1 MTIQLASVAH
11 LAPTI
16 VTYADTAQAP
26 AQPKIQVGEHAV
38 AHLFGMAFDV
48 DTIVSTAVAAAI
60 VLALAFYLR
69 IKLTSGVPNGVQLF
83 FETVTVQMRN
93 QVESAIGMKVAP
105 FALPL
110 AVTLFVFILL
120 SNWLS
125 VLPVQYGHGE
135 FIAPPAS
142 DINFVYALAL
152 LVFIFYQSA
161 GIVRRGPFGHVKQLL
176 KGHTGWGPM
185 VFINIIEEVAKPL
198 SLSLRLFGN
207 MFAGGVM
214 ISVIT
219 LFPFWI
225 SWGPNAVWKL
235 FDLFVGLIQAFI
247 FSLLTVLYFSQS
259 MSLESENH

>member
-1 MTIQLASVAH
+1 MTNQLAFIARAALPV
-11 LAPTI
+11 LAEE
-16 VTYADTAQAP
+16 AP
-26 AQPKIQVGEHAV
+26 AEEPKIKVGEHAV
-38 AHLFGMAFDV
+38 AHLWGMDFNV
-48 DTIVSTAVAAAI
+48 DTIISTALAAAI
-60 VLALAFYLR
+60 VLGLAFYLR
-69 IKLTSGVPNGVQLF
+69 AKLTSGVPNGVQLF

-110 AVTLFVFILL
+110 AVTLFIYILL

-135 FIAPPAS
+135 LIAPPAS
-142 DINFVYALAL
+142 DVNFVYALAL
-152 LVFIFYQSA
+152 FVFFMYQGA
-161 GIVRRGPFGHVKQLL
+161 GIYRRGPGGHAKQLL

-185 VFINIIEEVAKPL
+185 VFINVIEEVAKPL

-214 ISVIT
+214 VSVIA

-225 SWGPNAVWKL
+225 SWGPNAIWKL
-235 FDLFVGLIQAFI
+235 FDLFVGAIQAFI

-259 MSLESENH
+259 MSLENEH

>member
-1 MTIQLASVAH
+1 
-11 LAPTI
+11 
-16 VTYADTAQAP
+16 
-26 AQPKIQVGEHAV
+26 
-38 AHLFGMAFDV
+38 MAFDV
-48 DTIVSTAVAAAI
+48 DTIVSTSVAAII

-125 VLPVQYGHGE
+125 VLPVQYGAGE

-142 DINFVYALAL
+142 DVNYVYALAL
-152 LVFIFYQSA
+152 FVFIFYQGA
-161 GIVRRGPFGHVKQLL
+161 GVVRRGPFGHVKQLL

-259 MSLESENH
+259 MSLENEHH

>member
-1 MTIQLASVAH
+1 MTIPDISLAQSATDLTL
-11 LAPTI
+11 LAQET
-16 VTYADTAQAP
+16 P
-26 AQPKIQVGEHAV
+26 AEEPKIRVGHHAV
-38 AHLFGMAFDV
+38 AHLWGMDFNV
-48 DTIVSTAVAAAI
+48 DTIVSTSVAAAI
-60 VLALAFYLR
+60 VLGLAFYLR
-69 IKLTSGVPNGVQLF
+69 LKITSGVPNGVQLF
-83 FETVTVQMRN
+83 FEAVTVQMRN

-110 AVTLFVFILL
+110 AVTLFVYILL

-125 VLPVQYGHGE
+125 VLPVQVGDGE
-135 FIAPPAS
+135 LLAPPAA
-142 DINFVYALAL
+142 DVNFVYALAL
-152 LVFIFYQSA
+152 FVFITYQAA
-161 GIVRRGPFGHVKQLL
+161 GVARRGPFGHVKQML

-214 ISVIT
+214 LSVIT

-235 FDLFVGLIQAFI
+235 FDLFVGAIQAFI

-259 MSLESENH
+259 MSLEHEKH

>member
-1 MTIQLASVAH
+1 M
-11 LAPTI
+11 
-16 VTYADTAQAP
+16 D
-26 AQPKIQVGEHAV
+26 
-38 AHLFGMAFDV
+38 FNV
-48 DTIVSTAVAAAI
+48 DTIISTAIAAAI
-60 VLALAFYLR
+60 VLGLAFYLR
-69 IKLTSGVPNGVQLF
+69 AKLTSGVPNGVQLF

-110 AVTLFVFILL
+110 AVTLFIYILL

-135 FIAPPAS
+135 LIAPPAS
-142 DINFVYALAL
+142 DVNFVYALAL
-152 LVFIFYQSA
+152 FVFFMYQGA
-161 GIVRRGPFGHVKQLL
+161 GVYRRGPGGHAKQLL

-185 VFINIIEEVAKPL
+185 VFINVIEEVAKPL

-214 ISVIT
+214 VSVIA

-235 FDLFVGLIQAFI
+235 FDLFVGAIQAFI

-259 MSLESENH
+259 MSLEHEH

>member
-1 MTIQLASVAH
+1 M
-11 LAPTI
+11 
-16 VTYADTAQAP
+16 D
-26 AQPKIQVGEHAV
+26 
-38 AHLFGMAFDV
+38 FNV
-48 DTIVSTAVAAAI
+48 DTIISTAIAAAI
-60 VLALAFYLR
+60 VLGLAFYLR
-69 IKLTSGVPNGVQLF
+69 AKLTSGVPNGVQLF

-110 AVTLFVFILL
+110 AVTLFIYILL

-135 FIAPPAS
+135 LIAPPAS
-142 DINFVYALAL
+142 DVNFVYALAL
-152 LVFIFYQSA
+152 FVFFMYQGA
-161 GIVRRGPFGHVKQLL
+161 GVYRRGPGGHAKQLL

-185 VFINIIEEVAKPL
+185 VFINVIEEVAKPL

-214 ISVIT
+214 VSVIA

-225 SWGPNAVWKL
+225 SWGPNAIWKL
-235 FDLFVGLIQAFI
+235 FDLFVGAIQAFI

-259 MSLESENH
+259 MSLEHEH

>member
-1 MTIQLASVAH
+1 M
-11 LAPTI
+11 
-16 VTYADTAQAP
+16 D
-26 AQPKIQVGEHAV
+26 
-38 AHLFGMAFDV
+38 FNV
-48 DTIVSTAVAAAI
+48 DTLISTTIAAVI
-60 VLALAFYLR
+60 VLVLAFILR

-83 FETVTVQMRN
+83 FESVTTGMRN

-110 AVTLFVFILL
+110 AVTLFTFILL

-125 VLPVQYGHGE
+125 VLPVQYGKGE
-135 FIAPPAS
+135 LFAPPAA
-142 DINFVYALAL
+142 DVNFVYVLAL
-152 LVFIFYQSA
+152 FVFLSYHAA
-161 GIVRRGPFGHVKQLL
+161 GIYRRGPLQHFKLLL

-185 VFINIIEEVAKPL
+185 VFINVIEELAKPV

-214 ISVIT
+214 VSVIA

-225 SWGPNAVWKL
+225 SWGPNALWKV

-247 FSLLTVLYFSQS
+247 FALLTVLYFSQS
-259 MSLESENH
+259 MSLEDEHH

>member
-1 MTIQLASVAH
+1 MTNQLAF
-11 LAPTI
+11 LARSALP
-16 VTYADTAQAP
+16 VLAEEAP
-26 AQPKIQVGEHAV
+26 AEEPKIKVGEHAV
-38 AHLFGMAFDV
+38 AHLWGMDFNV
-48 DTIVSTAVAAAI
+48 DTIISTALAAAI
-60 VLALAFYLR
+60 VLGLAFYLR
-69 IKLTSGVPNGVQLF
+69 AKLTSGVPNGVQLF

-110 AVTLFVFILL
+110 AVTLFIYILL

-135 FIAPPAS
+135 LIAPPAS
-142 DINFVYALAL
+142 DVNFVYALAL
-152 LVFIFYQSA
+152 FVFVMYQGA
-161 GIVRRGPFGHVKQLL
+161 GIYRRGPGGHAKQLL

-185 VFINIIEEVAKPL
+185 VFINVIEEVAKPL

-214 ISVIT
+214 VSVIA

-225 SWGPNAVWKL
+225 SWGPNAIWKL
-235 FDLFVGLIQAFI
+235 FDLFVGAIQAFI

-259 MSLESENH
+259 MSLEHEH

>member
-1 MTIQLASVAH
+1 MTIPDISLAQSATDLTL
-11 LAPTI
+11 LAQET
-16 VTYADTAQAP
+16 P
-26 AQPKIQVGEHAV
+26 AEEPKIRVGHHAV
-38 AHLFGMAFDV
+38 AHLWGMDFNV
-48 DTIVSTAVAAAI
+48 DTIVSTSVAAAI
-60 VLALAFYLR
+60 VLGLAFYLR
-69 IKLTSGVPNGVQLF
+69 LKITSGVPNGVQLF
-83 FETVTVQMRN
+83 FEAVTVQMRN

-110 AVTLFVFILL
+110 AVTLFVYILL

-125 VLPVQYGHGE
+125 VLPVQVGDGE
-135 FIAPPAS
+135 LLAPPAA
-142 DINFVYALAL
+142 DVNFVYALAL
-152 LVFIFYQSA
+152 FVFITYQAA
-161 GIVRRGPFGHVKQLL
+161 GISRRGPFGHVKQML

-214 ISVIT
+214 LSVIT

-235 FDLFVGLIQAFI
+235 FDLFVGAIQAFI

-259 MSLESENH
+259 MSLEHEKH

>member
-1 MTIQLASVAH
+1 MERVASAVMTSSAASTPLAAS
-11 LAPTI
+11 I
-16 VTYADTAQAP
+16 E
-26 AQPKIQVGEHAV
+26 VGEHAV
-38 AHLFGMAFDV
+38 AHLWGLDFNV
-48 DTIVSTAVAAAI
+48 DTIVSTAVAAVI
-60 VLALAFYLR
+60 VLALAVFLR
-69 IKLTSGVPNGVQLF
+69 IKITSGVPNGVQLF
-83 FETVTVQMRN
+83 FEAVTVQMRN
-93 QVESAIGMKVAP
+93 QVEAAIGMKVAP

-110 AVTLFVFILL
+110 AVTLFTFILL

-135 FIAPPAS
+135 LIAPPAS
-142 DINFVYALAL
+142 DVNFVYALAL
-152 LVFIFYQSA
+152 FVFIFYQSA
-161 GIVRRGPFGHVKQLL
+161 GIARRGPFNHVKKML

-185 VFINIIEEVAKPL
+185 IFINIIEEIAKPL

-225 SWGPNAVWKL
+225 SWGPNAIWKM
-235 FDLFVGLIQAFI
+235 FDLFVGAIQAFI

-259 MSLESENH
+259 MELEHENH

>member
-1 MTIQLASVAH
+1 MTILAAPLARTTGQVAV
-11 LAPTI
+11 L
-16 VTYADTAQAP
+16 ADT
-26 AQPKIQVGEHAV
+26 KIHVGEHATV
-38 AHLFGMAFDV
+38 HFLGLEFNL
-48 DTIVSTAVAAAI
+48 DTIVSTAVAAVI
-60 VLALAFYLR
+60 VIALAFFLR
-69 IKLTSGVPNGVQLF
+69 AKITSGVPNGVQLF
-83 FETVTVQMRN
+83 FEAVTVQMRD
-93 QVESAIGMKVAP
+93 QVESAIGLRVAP
-105 FALPL
+105 YALPL
-110 AVTLFVFILL
+110 AVTLFTFILL

-125 VLPVQYGHGE
+125 VLPMQYGSGE

-142 DINFVYALAL
+142 DVNFVYALAL
-152 LVFIFYQSA
+152 FVFVFYQGA
-161 GIVRRGPFGHVKQLL
+161 GIARRGPITHFKLLL

-185 VFINIIEEVAKPL
+185 VFINVIEEIAKPL

-235 FDLFVGLIQAFI
+235 FDMFVGFIQAFI

-259 MSLESENH
+259 MALEHENH